1 MFTVPS
7 QGYNKIYGS
16 VDLDFTL
23 INITYNISHRFNL
36 LEVGA
41 LISLKM
47 GASICLVILQ
57 IRTAKFCKEND
68 NNLFT

>member
-7 QGYNKIYGS
+7 QGYCN
-16 VDLDFTL
+16 VDLDFAL
-23 INITYNISHRFNL
+23 INITYNFSHRFNL

-47 GASICLVILQ
+47 GASIRLVILQ
-57 IRTAKFCKEND
+57 IRTAKFCKESD